1 MTCRCNSARRV
12 KGAAAGGGRGGGA
25 GEGVHIP
32 FLRRSGFGFLYLA
45 VSQAFHWYLI
55 SREKSCIVTQ
65 CYVIVQCSCV
75 NKWLFNVPADIQTHV
90 SKLLSASHW

>member
-1 MTCRCNSARRV
+1 MTRHCNSAPRV
-12 KGAAAGGGRGGGA
+12 RGAAADGERGG
-25 GEGVHIP
+25 VYVP
-32 FLRRSGFGFLYLA
+32 FFRCSGFEFSYLA

-65 CYVIVQCSCV
+65 CYVIVQCGCV
-75 NKWLFNVPADIQTHV
+75 NKLLFNVSADSHTHV